1 MKTNIFYDR
10 KLWERWHELEGMEIN
25 TLNKPPQWESD
36 IVCLP
41 MNSRQDAQ
49 KSSVTKKKLCI
60 VSGFPC
66 QHHPWSQKQ
75 YLSFCL
81 FFFPLSIYMI
91 VEVFC
96 LFVCFLTGWNLPMP
110 SAKAKHRG
118 WRFLGFIL
126 EGVMQSYNL
135 SGPLKASDAPHQ
147 RISTPTQK
155 LSLAVWCGNHPCL
168 PSLPWWNLPLS
179 SINDWETVY

>member
-81 FFFPLSIYMI
+81 FFFFKYLHDCWG
-91 VEVFC
+91 F
-96 LFVCFLTGWNLPMP
+96 LFVCL
-110 SAKAKHRG
+110 
-118 WRFLGFIL
+118 FLGVGELFSFWKVIL
-126 EGVMQSYNL
+126 
-135 SGPLKASDAPHQ
+135 
-147 RISTPTQK
+147 K
-155 LSLAVWCGNHPCL
+155 LSALEQLYINLFWRVYL
-168 PSLPWWNLPLS
+168 PVLPLHPRAFT
-179 SINDWETVY
+179 IAAPAKNI

>member
-25 TLNKPPQWESD
+25 TLNKSPQQETD

-49 KSSVTKKKLCI
+49 KSSVTKKKLHI

-75 YLSFCL
+75 
-81 FFFPLSIYMI
+81 
-91 VEVFC
+91 
-96 LFVCFLTGWNLPMP
+96 
-110 SAKAKHRG
+110 
-118 WRFLGFIL
+118 
-126 EGVMQSYNL
+126 SYNL
-135 SGPLKASDAPHQ
+135 AGSLKASDAPHQ
-147 RISTPTQK
+147 RISN
-155 LSLAVWCGNHPCL
+155 S
-168 PSLPWWNLPLS
+168 
-179 SINDWETVY
+179 ETEPASFMW